1 MSGQANAQTY
11 YAATARVTVD
21 ASPLDGAARTD
32 LCIVGGGLTGLSA
45 ALHAAR
51 AGLRVVL
58 LERGQLGDGASG
70 RNGGQV
76 HIGMRRDQPWLEQQ
90 LGEPTARALWQ
101 LAQDARTGLLEL
113 IAREDIP
120 CDYRPGLLHLD
131 HKARFVPHTRAS
143 VAWMQEHYGDRGAR
157 FVDREEARALV
168 NSDAYHG
175 GVYSDQGGQL
185 HPLDLTLGI
194 ARAAQASGAVLHPD
208 TLATRVARAGGGY
221 RVETPRGAVAADRV
235 LLAGNGYL
243 GDLEPTVA
251 AHVAP
256 LHNYIAVT
264 EPLGAS
270 AAELIA
276 EPIGVSDSRAVTY
289 YFRRTPD
296 DRLLFGG
303 GEGYAASVPADIA
316 AQVRPHLLRIFPQLN
331 DVRLDYAWGGTLAVT
346 ANRMPYV
353 RQLEPGLY
361 SISGYCGM
369 GVVLAPYFGR
379 LLAEALTGG
388 SADFDRL
395 TAIPVPPFPGGRLF
409 RRPLLVA
416 ALSLLALGDRL

>member
-1 MSGQANAQTY
+1 MSGARHPGTY
-11 YAATARVTVD
+11 YAATSQVSVD
-21 ASPLDGAARTD
+21 AHPLDGSCQAD

-51 AGLRVVL
+51 AGMRVVL
-58 LERGQLGDGASG
+58 LERGSLADGASG

-76 HIGMRRDQPWLEQQ
+76 HIGMRRDQQWLEAK

-101 LAQDARTGLLEL
+101 LAQDARTALLEL
-113 IAREDIP
+113 IADEDIP
-120 CDYRPGLLHLD
+120 CNYRPGLLHLD
-131 HKARFVPHTRAS
+131 HKPRYVAHTRAS
-143 VAWMQEHYGDRGAR
+143 VAWMQEHYGERGAR

-168 NSDAYHG
+168 NSADYHG

-194 ARAAQASGAVLHPD
+194 ARAAQRAGASLHPD
-208 TLATRVARAGGGY
+208 TTATKVTRSGTAFRVD
-221 RVETPRGAVAADRV
+221 TPRGAVTADRV
-235 LLAGNGYL
+235 LLACNGYL
-243 GDLEPTVA
+243 GDLDPGVA

-264 EPLGAS
+264 EPLGDR

-276 EPIGVSDSRAVTY
+276 QPIGVSDSRAVVY
-289 YFRRTPD
+289 YFRRTAD

-303 GEGYAASVPADIA
+303 GEGYAASVPDDVA
-316 AQVRPHLLRIFPQLN
+316 AQVRPHLLRIFPQLK
-331 DVRLDYAWGGTLAVT
+331 DVAIDYAWGGTLAVT
-346 ANRMPYV
+346 PNRMPHV
-353 RQLEPGLY
+353 RQLQPGLY
-361 SISGYCGM
+361 SVSGYSGM

-379 LLAEALTGG
+379 LLAQALTGG
-388 SADFDRL
+388 SAEFDRL
-395 TAIPVPPFPGGRLF
+395 TRIPVPPFPGGRAL

-416 ALSLLALGDRL
+416 ALWLMALGDRL